1 MPKSIPMLPSLAG
14 GSGVAAHTLTDNDLL
29 WMVDA
34 STLDA
39 DRDRKVTLAE
49 LKAAIVDT
57 ALTAKVAALQTL
69 VTADVY
75 GVSYDG
81 ITGIDR
87 VLTSVS
93 LSAGTWL
100 VTLDASVKMPTAG
113 DTAGVAMIWS
123 GAAFAS
129 RTAYET
135 AYTTDLKRSGSG
147 ADTVT
152 IVRPA
157 RKLVLAA
164 PTTVELHYTSSL
176 ILGGAQ
182 LVDGHILAQRIL

>member
-1 MPKSIPMLPSLAG
+1 MSKSIPMLPSLAG
-14 GSGVAAHTLTDNDLL
+14 GSGVAAHVLTDNDLL
-29 WMVDA
+29 WVVDA
-34 STLDA
+34 ETLDA
-39 DRDRKVTLAE
+39 DRDRKMTLGE
-49 LKAAIVDT
+49 LKAATVDT
-57 ALTAKVAALQTL
+57 ALTGKVSALQTL

-93 LSAGTWL
+93 LVAGTWL
-100 VTLDASVKMPTAG
+100 VTLDASVKMPTAL
-113 DTAGVAMIWS
+113 DTAGTASIWS
-123 GAAFAS
+123 GAALGS

-135 AYTTDLKRSGSG
+135 AYATDLKRSGAG

-157 RKLVLAA
+157 RKLVLAST
-164 PTTVELHYTSSL
+164 TTVELHYTSALMS
-176 ILGGAQ
+176 GGAQ
-182 LVDGHILAQRIL
+182 LVDGHITAQRIL